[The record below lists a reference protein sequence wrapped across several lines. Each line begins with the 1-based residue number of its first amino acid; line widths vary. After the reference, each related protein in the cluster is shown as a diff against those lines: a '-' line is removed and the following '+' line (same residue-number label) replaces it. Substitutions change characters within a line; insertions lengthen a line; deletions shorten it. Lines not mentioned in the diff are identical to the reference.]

1 MISKKLAK
9 DVLNLALSTG
19 ADFAEIFL
27 EETKAENI
35 VLDNGNCETATN
47 TIVFGAGIRLL
58 NKLQSVYGYTNDISK
73 KGLMALAKSLSNSF
87 NEERKVEVTTIKDVK
102 IKSEH
107 QPKVDYETISK
118 EEKIAFLLKGSN
130 ACKSYDEKIVRVMAS
145 MIIKDQNVFIFNSD
159 GKYIKDRRVRG
170 RIALNAIASN
180 GTAIESS
187 NVGPGASK
195 GFEFFNDEIN
205 IEALGVEVAKSA
217 ILMLDAREC
226 PSGKMP
232 VIIGN
237 GFGGVIFHEACGH
250 SLEASSVSKN
260 LSVFANKLGTQIAS
274 TVVSAVDDGT
284 ILGAWGSGNID
295 DEGNPTHR
303 TVLIENGILKS
314 YLVDGF
320 NGRRMNTP
328 ENGASRR
335 QSYKY
340 EPTSRMSNTFILP
353 GESTPEEI
361 IANTKFGLYAK
372 SLGGGSVNPATGE
385 FNFAANEAY
394 IVEDGKIS
402 YPVKGATLIGSGAE
416 VLLKIDMVA
425 NDLLRAQGMCGA
437 SSGSIPT
444 DVGQP
449 TIRVS
454 EMTVGGR
461 GEKIN

>member
-1 MISKKLAK
+1 MISKKLAQE
-9 DVLNLALSTG
+9 VLNVGLSTG
-19 ADFAEIFL
+19 SDFAEIFL
-27 EETKAENI
+27 EETYVENI
-35 VLDNGNCETATN
+35 SLDNGNCETATN
-47 TIVFGAGIRLL
+47 SIIYGAGIRLL
-58 NKLQSVYGYTNDISK
+58 NKLQSVYGYTNDISR
-73 KGLMALAKSLSNSF
+73 KGLISLASSLSHSF
-87 NEERKVEVTTIKDVK
+87 NEERKIEVKEINKVK
-102 IKSEH
+102 VSKHH
-107 QPKVDYETISK
+107 QPKIKYEDISK
-118 EEKIAFLLKGSN
+118 KEKVAYLLKGSD
-130 ACKSYDEKIVRVMAS
+130 ACKNYDPRIVRVTAGLMA
-145 MIIKDQNVFIFNSD
+145 KVQHVHIFNSD
-159 GKYIKDRRVRG
+159 GKYIEDTRCRG
-170 RIALNAIASN
+170 RAFLSAIASEN
-180 GTAIESS
+180 GLIESAF
-187 NVGPGASK
+187 NGPGASR
-195 GFEFFNDEIN
+195 GYDFFLEDIDFEK
-205 IEALGVEVAKSA
+205 LGVETAKQA
-217 ILMLDAREC
+217 ILMLSAKEC

-260 LSVFANKLGTQIAS
+260 LSVFSNKLGTKIAS
-274 TVVSAVDDGT
+274 DIVSAVDDGT
-284 ILGAWGSGNID
+284 IEGAWGSENVD
-295 DEGNPTHR
+295 DEGHKTHR
-303 TVLIENGILKS
+303 NVLIKNGILTS
-314 YLVDGF
+314 YLIDSF
-320 NGRRMNTP
+320 NGRRMNAH

-353 GESTPEEI
+353 GKSTPEEI

-394 IVEDGKIS
+394 IIEDGKIA
-402 YPVKGATLIGSGAE
+402 YPVKGATLIGAGQE
-416 VLLKIDMVA
+416 VLLKIDMIG

-437 SSGSIPT
+437 ASGSIPT